1 MNVEEVADLIF
12 RKMEDKI
19 AKALEPVVTRLSAL
33 EEREVP
39 KSSEIIKEILGGDEL
54 ATLVNLEVAEAVS
67 EIEPIQGEKG
77 DPGKDGENGKDG
89 VGLAG
94 ALIDREGNLVVTLTS
109 GEAKSLGPVTSPAQV
124 EVVKGE
130 KGDPGNQGDP
140 GRDGIGLAGALID
153 HDGNLVIT
161 LTNGEAKSLGKV
173 IGNDGSPGK
182 DGADFT
188 DADFDWDGERTI
200 VIRGKGAEIR
210 KTLPVPL
217 DRGYYRDG
225 MSAEKGDILTH
236 NGSAWIALR
245 ETKSKPCYE
254 NKEDW
259 RLFARRGQDGKDG
272 VMPVSSDPVKLHGN

>member
-54 ATLVNLEVAEAVS
+54 ATLVNLEVTQAVS
-67 EIEPIQGEKG
+67 QIEPIQGEKG

-89 VGLAG
+89 IGLAG
-94 ALIDREGNLVVTLTS
+94 ALIDREGQLVV
-109 GEAKSLGPVTSPAQV
+109 
-124 EVVKGE
+124 
-130 KGDPGNQGDP
+130 
-140 GRDGIGLAGALID
+140 
-153 HDGNLVIT
+153 T
-161 LTNGEAKSLGKV
+161 LTNGEAKTLGPV
-173 IGNDGSPGK
+173 IGKDGDPGR

-188 DADFDWDGERTI
+188 DAEIDWDGERTI

-210 KTLPVPL
+210 KTVPVPL

>member
-54 ATLVNLEVAEAVS
+54 ATLVNLEVTQAVAQ
-67 EIEPIQGEKG
+67 IEPIQGEKG
-77 DPGKDGENGKDG
+77 EPGKDGENGKDG
-89 VGLAG
+89 IGLAG
-94 ALIDREGNLVVTLTS
+94 ALIDRDGNLVVTMTN
-109 GEAKSLGPVTSPAQV
+109 GEAKSLGPVTG
-124 EVVKGE
+124 K
-130 KGDPGNQGDP
+130 
-140 GRDGIGLAGALID
+140 DGQ
-153 HDGNLVIT
+153 
-161 LTNGEAKSLGKV
+161 
-173 IGNDGSPGK
+173 PGK
-182 DGADFT
+182 DGADFS
-188 DADFDWDGERTI
+188 DAAIDWDGERTI
-200 VIRGKGAEIR
+200 VIRGNGAEIR
-210 KTLPVPL
+210 KTVPVPL

>member
-19 AKALEPVVTRLSAL
+19 AKALEPVVTRLSAI

-54 ATLVNLEVAEAVS
+54 ATLVNLEVTQAVS
-67 EIEPIQGEKG
+67 QIEPIQGEKG

-89 VGLAG
+89 IGLAG
-94 ALIDREGNLVVTLTS
+94 ALIDREGQLVV
-109 GEAKSLGPVTSPAQV
+109 
-124 EVVKGE
+124 
-130 KGDPGNQGDP
+130 
-140 GRDGIGLAGALID
+140 
-153 HDGNLVIT
+153 T
-161 LTNGEAKSLGKV
+161 LTNGEAKTLGPV
-173 IGNDGSPGK
+173 IGKDGDPGR
-182 DGADFT
+182 DGADFSG
-188 DADFDWDGERTI
+188 AEIDWDGERTI

-245 ETKSKPCYE
+245 DTKSKPCYE

>member
-39 KSSEIIKEILGGDEL
+39 KSSEIIKEILGGEEL

-67 EIEPIQGEKG
+67 QIEPIQGEKG

-89 VGLAG
+89 IGLAG
-94 ALIDREGNLVVTLTS
+94 ALIDREGQLVV
-109 GEAKSLGPVTSPAQV
+109 
-124 EVVKGE
+124 
-130 KGDPGNQGDP
+130 
-140 GRDGIGLAGALID
+140 
-153 HDGNLVIT
+153 T
-161 LTNGEAKSLGKV
+161 LTNGEAKKLGPV
-173 IGNDGSPGK
+173 IGKDGDPGR

-188 DADFDWDGERTI
+188 DAEIDWDGERTI

-225 MSAEKGDILTH
+225 MSVEKGDILTH

-272 VMPVSSDPVKLHGN
+272 VMPVSNDPVKLHGN

>member
-39 KSSEIIKEILGGDEL
+39 KSSEIIKEILGGEEL
-54 ATLVNLEVAEAVS
+54 ATLVNLEVTQAVAQ
-67 EIEPIQGEKG
+67 IEPIQGEKG

-89 VGLAG
+89 IGLAG
-94 ALIDREGNLVVTLTS
+94 ALIDRDGQLVV
-109 GEAKSLGPVTSPAQV
+109 
-124 EVVKGE
+124 
-130 KGDPGNQGDP
+130 
-140 GRDGIGLAGALID
+140 
-153 HDGNLVIT
+153 T
-161 LTNGEAKSLGKV
+161 LTNGEAKTLGPV
-173 IGNDGSPGK
+173 IGKDGDPGR

-188 DADFDWDGERTI
+188 DAEIDWDGERTI

-210 KTLPVPL
+210 KTVPVPL

>member
-19 AKALEPVVTRLSAL
+19 AKALDPVVKRLSAL

-39 KSSEIIKEILGGDEL
+39 TSSEIIKEILGGEEL
-54 ATLVNLEVAEAVS
+54 ATLVNLEVTQAVS
-67 EIEPIQGEKG
+67 QIEPIQGEKG

-89 VGLAG
+89 IGLAG
-94 ALIDREGNLVVTLTS
+94 ALIDREGQLVV
-109 GEAKSLGPVTSPAQV
+109 
-124 EVVKGE
+124 
-130 KGDPGNQGDP
+130 
-140 GRDGIGLAGALID
+140 
-153 HDGNLVIT
+153 T
-161 LTNGEAKSLGKV
+161 LTNGEAKTLGPV
-173 IGNDGSPGK
+173 IGKDGDHGR

-188 DADFDWDGERTI
+188 DAEIDWDGERTI

-245 ETKSKPCYE
+245 DTKSKPCYE